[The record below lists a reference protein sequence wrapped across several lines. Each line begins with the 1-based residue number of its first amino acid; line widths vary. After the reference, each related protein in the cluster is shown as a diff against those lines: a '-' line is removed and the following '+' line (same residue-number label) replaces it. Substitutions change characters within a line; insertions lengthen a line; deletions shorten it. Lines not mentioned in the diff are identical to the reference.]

1 MNCLHVTV
9 PSVFVRVDNV
19 ETLACCTPSCKCI
32 PELVDPP
39 GTTQGRTYL
48 VIGHATRLMTNLLR
62 KYMNLMPLA
71 QMLNQG
77 NGIALSAATT
87 AHKNPVEDSNA

>member
-1 MNCLHVTV
+1 
-9 PSVFVRVDNV
+9 
-19 ETLACCTPSCKCI
+19 
-32 PELVDPP
+32 
-39 GTTQGRTYL
+39 
-48 VIGHATRLMTNLLR
+48 MTNLLR

-77 NGIALSAATT
+77 NGIALSATTT